1 MLHLISAIGGMIKK
15 NLHIQAIASATPPM
29 LLANIFQAGV
39 LFFHR
44 ERERDCFE
52 QSLFRQHINANP
64 ATFVMKLQDSS
75 SQISN
80 APSHVANTPS

>member
-1 MLHLISAIGGMIKK
+1 MRI
-15 NLHIQAIASATPPM
+15 T
-29 LLANIFQAGV
+29 FQAAFRYGGGIAHISQQRTNGV
-39 LFFHR
+39 GILFSSRHIFFHR

-64 ATFVMKLQDSS
+64 DTFVMKLQDNS